1 MSTPEPISALD
12 RCLEVGRFGADGP
25 GSPLQIAQRRPAIA
39 RIMARAGQAD
49 DVNAAVEKNT
59 GLKLPSPGHTST
71 SGDVTAIWIAPDT
84 WLVMQAMPTSTDLIA
99 QLTRACGAHA
109 SVVDQSCGY
118 VALQLSGAR
127 ARDVLA
133 KGCRIDLH
141 PRAFGPGRAAATIIA
156 HVHGI
161 VWQVDQVPTFEL
173 IVPSTIAEHVYEWLC
188 ISAAEFG
195 YEVRV

>member
-1 MSTPEPISALD
+1 MSTPEPMSPLD
-12 RCLEVGRFGADGP
+12 RCLGVGRFGAERPD
-25 GSPLQIAQRRPAIA
+25 SRLQIAQRRLAIA
-39 RIMARAGQAD
+39 RVMAGAGNTD
-49 DVNAAVEKNT
+49 TVGAAVEKDT

-84 WLVMQAMPTSTDLIA
+84 WLVMQAMPTSTDLLA
-99 QLTRACGAHA
+99 RLTRACGADA

-127 ARDVLA
+127 ACDVLA

-141 PRAFGPGRAAATIIA
+141 PRAFGPGRAAATTIA

-161 VWQVDQVPTFEL
+161 VWQVDQTPTFEL
-173 IVPSTIAEHVYEWLC
+173 IVPSTLAEHVYEWLC

-195 YEVRV
+195 YEVRA

>member
-1 MSTPEPISALD
+1 VSAPEPVSPFA
-12 RCLEVGRFGADGP
+12 RCLEIGRFGADGP
-25 GSPLQIAQRRPAIA
+25 GSPLQTVQRRLAIA
-39 RIMARAGQAD
+39 RVMARAGDAD
-49 DVNAAVEKNT
+49 TVCAAVEKDT

-71 SGDVTAIWIAPDT
+71 SGDVTAIWIAPAT
-84 WLVMQAMPTSTDLIA
+84 WLVMQAKPNSTDLLVRIA
-99 QLTRACGAHA
+99 RACGAHA

-173 IVPSTIAEHVYEWLC
+173 IVPSTLAEHVYEWLC

-195 YEVRV
+195 YEVRA